1 MLRIFRAD
9 RIING
14 IKRFIIEYFSNQH
27 YVQPPTLNFEKI
39 FQQSNEKSPIIFI
52 LSPGADPLSDVAKLA
67 EQMNFTGNKFKYL
80 SLGQGMEGEATE
92 ELLTSKQRGNWL
104 MLMNCHLLPKWLKN
118 DLEKRLEDNEKEKPH
133 KDFRLWLTTQPTDE
147 FPLGILQKALKVVT
161 EPPDGLKL
169 NLKSINSKLNE
180 EMLNECPHPCFKQLV
195 WVVQFFH
202 AILLDRRK
210 YGKIGWNVVYDFNE
224 SDFRISFRL
233 LSMYLKKA
241 FENKDENIPWGS
253 LRYLI
258 GEAMYG
264 GRVTDNYDRT
274 VLVTYLDEY
283 MGNFLFD
290 KNKEFFFAKIQEE
303 YDYGLPK
310 VLNYEGFG
318 NAIGEI
324 PIINSPE
331 LFGLHPNSEITY
343 FTNSAKSLW
352 TMMALTEPRR
362 CPSPSM

>member
-1 MLRIFRAD
+1 M
-9 RIING
+9 
-14 IKRFIIEYFSNQH
+14 
-27 YVQPPTLNFEKI
+27 
-39 FQQSNEKSPIIFI
+39 
-52 LSPGADPLSDVAKLA
+52 
-67 EQMNFTGNKFKYL
+67 
-80 SLGQGMEGEATE
+80 
-92 ELLTSKQRGNWL
+92 
-104 MLMNCHLLPKWLKN
+104 
-118 DLEKRLEDNEKEKPH
+118 
-133 KDFRLWLTTQPTDE
+133 
-147 FPLGILQKALKVVT
+147 VT

-180 EMLNECPHPCFKQLV
+180 EMLNECAHPCFKQLV

-233 LSMYLKKA
+233 LSMYLQKA

-283 MGNFLFD
+283 MGDFLFD
-290 KNKEFFFAKIQEE
+290 KNKEFFFARI
-303 YDYGLPK
+303 
-310 VLNYEGFG
+310 
-318 NAIGEI
+318 
-324 PIINSPE
+324 
-331 LFGLHPNSEITY
+331 
-343 FTNSAKSLW
+343 
-352 TMMALTEPRR
+352 
-362 CPSPSM
+362 